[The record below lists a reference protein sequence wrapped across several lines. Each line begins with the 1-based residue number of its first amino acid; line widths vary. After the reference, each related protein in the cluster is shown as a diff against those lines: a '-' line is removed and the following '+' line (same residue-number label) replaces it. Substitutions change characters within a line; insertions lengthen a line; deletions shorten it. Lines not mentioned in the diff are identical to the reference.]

1 MSHGHQSDGRGREI
15 VASSSGSDKILGYLN
30 FSDGRQDVRW
40 QQMVCDSFASHS
52 DADRPWLTVPHQWI
66 SDLKILQEAGAAGFR
81 DSTQASIVLRTFIDV
96 LPAYQSFHSELLGHC
111 SDRDLFAPL
120 FLVRVLESVLRQVH
134 KHESLVSKPVPPTLV
149 SAVVRDLNDFVGY
162 RPVALLETRLSGE
175 AYGHEKHRP
184 VPVYLRGLGA
194 GVGRFSAVVSRAF
207 EFLGSTSGRLLEDAG
222 LDLSQIDELA
232 VDMRSYDH
240 GHPANLRP
248 NQVFGEWD
256 PARVDGKGRFSRIV
270 VRHLI
275 MEAIA
280 EWQRI
285 RRDDYDPDEA
295 ISEGAA
301 VLSGTM
307 LMASGVTGGG
317 PGAHDSSKRLGDLLP
332 GIAKY
337 RDQFYRTLQDR
348 LPQAHQARLAKEEK
362 QVRQPFGRVRQFLN
376 TWMARQR
383 AHQVQQQALATLF
396 ARLGLPGC
404 STVESRRIQ
413 VLAPRFMSDILSRMK
428 LLRFEGELGRLDAAV
443 GRLPDL
449 VQRVK
454 QGIQCGALTDPWNV
468 LGFQGMFPLS
478 PARED
483 AVRDSRLDDLL
494 SLVERLF
501 ESMTF
506 LWAEC
511 AAKGDDDRA
520 SSVSEQMR
528 ELAQWWD
535 PFATYRVSDV
545 RAVKGSRHFKAGR
558 GVADAL
564 SRWRQRGSA
573 PADMVFWQRQ
583 VKYLK
588 TAQTHALAV
597 ETLLRQG
604 DLSGAQGLLVHWI
617 SVADEIGLEDGQ
629 HGFQRLAFQWLN
641 QATQFPLGDSAAEDV
656 RESRVKR
663 LAHFLSQLTVNAG
676 DLLEVP
682 SLNDLLDGAP
692 GSDREAD
699 LGSEGF
705 STQQEPGGLAD
716 EALPDSP
723 FDMEDQIDS
732 LESRLRFQASHGR
745 LIQEGARW
753 LEGEPVNSRSLEQIV
768 TWRDE
773 ACDRSGRLLRLAE
786 QMHSLEVPGPSSA
799 EVDAFLQFERR
810 RSLRESL
817 THEALIASLEQRMAG
832 LVLALALQSHKQ
844 SVQAESGDP
853 AYLKS
858 FVDVGC
864 ALFNRDQQQVRT
876 SLAEFSAIFRDEP
889 LLHTHLFQGGRP
901 ANLLRTRMAMQ
912 VLRVLLAN
920 LPRLGLFADTL
931 ELLKLTRRM
940 EDRPGPDGP
949 GVTEFVHY
957 FSAGLQ
963 ATVEAVIHSSTAW
976 ENSFPSPG
984 TLTGILDK
992 LIRPFEALWI
1002 EHSRSGQLS
1011 ALEGIGNE
1019 KDYRAMQGF
1028 VKEHGRE
1035 LFHARFMTLANL
1047 RGILHRGPRA
1057 YLESLAVDNDPLRK
1071 SKLADKLQSADFLA
1085 TSSRWLE
1092 VILKTLVENYEE
1104 FKDYN
1109 TTTTLSDYGEN
1120 LNILIDFLVL
1130 KSGYERRAW
1139 ELRPHVLVH
1148 EVLARQERQ
1157 EEARVWQ
1164 EALEERT
1171 RVSAEDQV
1179 NRLAQLEKLH
1189 GARLGTIRDRIEERF
1204 VKNLGLDRLCALIR
1218 PVLEQSRAYAG
1229 QRPRGVDSSSMAE
1242 EEGCPALGLLR
1253 TGLGPFTERPAGV
1266 GRDIPEWIRKLEL
1279 ELQRVGASNLVTV
1292 VSPEHF
1298 FRLAPPRLSGED
1310 VIREIESMSKLDAG
1324 NPDIP
1329 LAT

>member
-1 MSHGHQSDGRGREI
+1 MSHGEQTDGNGKGI

-40 QQMVCDSFASHS
+40 QHMVCESFALHQNS
-52 DADRPWLTVPHQWI
+52 DRPWLFVARSWI
-66 SDLKILQEAGAAGFR
+66 SDLKVLQAAGAAGFR
-81 DSTQASIVLRTFIDV
+81 DSRQAVTVLSTFIDV
-96 LPAYQSFHSELLGHC
+96 LPAYQTFHTELLGHC
-111 SDRDLFAPL
+111 SERDLFPPL
-120 FLVRVLESVLRQVH
+120 FLVRVLESVLRQFH
-134 KHESLVSKPVPPTLV
+134 KQESSGPFGANPKLV
-149 SAVVRDLNDFVGY
+149 SAVIRDLNDFVGY

-175 AYGHEKHRP
+175 AYEHEKHRP

-194 GVGRFSAVVSRAF
+194 GQGPFSAVVDRAF
-207 EFLGSTSGRLLEDAG
+207 EFLRSSSGRLLDEAG
-222 LDLSQIDELA
+222 IDLSQIEELA

-256 PARVDGKGRFSRIV
+256 PSRVDGKGRYSRIV

-275 MEAIA
+275 MEAIS

-285 RRDDYDPDEA
+285 RKDDYDPDEA

-337 RDQFYRTLQDR
+337 RDQFYRMLQDR
-348 LPQAHQARLAKEEK
+348 LPDAHQKRLVKEEK

-376 TWMARQR
+376 AWMARQR
-383 AHQVQQQALATLF
+383 AHQVQQQALAMLF

-404 STVESRRIQ
+404 SAVESRRIQ
-413 VLAPRFMSDILSRMK
+413 VLAPRFMADILARMK
-428 LLRFEGELGRLDAAV
+428 LLRFEGELGRLDVAV
-443 GRLPDL
+443 ERLPDL
-449 VQRVK
+449 VQKIK
-454 QGIQCGALTDPWNV
+454 QGIQCGSLTDPWNV

-511 AAKGDDDRA
+511 AAKGDDERA

-545 RAVKGSRHFKAGR
+545 RSVKGSRHFKAGR
-558 GVADAL
+558 GVSDAL

-617 SVADEIGLEDGQ
+617 SVADEIGLDDGQ

-641 QATQFPLGDSAAEDV
+641 QATQFPLGDSAADDI
-656 RESRVKR
+656 RETRVKR
-663 LAHFLSQLTVNAG
+663 LVHFLSQLTVNAG

-682 SLNDLLDGAP
+682 SLDELLDGSPANQ
-692 GSDREAD
+692 GEGD
-699 LGSEGF
+699 LKSEGF
-705 STQQEPGGLAD
+705 SSQQEPGGLAD
-716 EALPDSP
+716 EAMPDSP
-723 FDMEDQIDS
+723 FDMEDQIES

-753 LEGEPVNSRSLEQIV
+753 LEGESVNSRSLEQIS
-768 TWRDE
+768 TWRNE
-773 ACDRSGRLLRLAE
+773 ACDRAGRLLRLAE
-786 QMHSLEVPGPSSA
+786 QMHALDVPAPSTA

-817 THEALIASLEQRMAG
+817 THEALIASQEQRMAG
-832 LVLALALQSHKQ
+832 LVLALTLQSHKLPTP
-844 SVQAESGDP
+844 SESGDP
-853 AYLKS
+853 VYLKS
-858 FVDVGC
+858 FIDVGC
-864 ALFNRDQQQVRT
+864 ALFVGDQQQVRT
-876 SLAEFSAIFRDEP
+876 DLAKFSTIFRDEP

-920 LPRLGLFADTL
+920 LPRLGLFSDTL

-963 ATVEAVIHSSTAW
+963 ATVEAVIQSSTAW
-976 ENSFPSPG
+976 ENNFPPPG
-984 TLTGILDK
+984 TLTGILDR

-1011 ALEGIGNE
+1011 ALEGIGSE
-1019 KDYRAMQGF
+1019 KDYRALQGF
-1028 VKEHGRE
+1028 IKEHGRE

-1057 YLESLAVDNDPLRK
+1057 YLESLAAENDPLRD
-1071 SKLADKLQSADFLA
+1071 SKLADKLQSKEFL
-1085 TSSRWLE
+1085 TKSSQWLE

-1157 EEARVWQ
+1157 DDARVWQ

-1171 RVSAEDQV
+1171 RASAEDQV

-1218 PVLEQSRAYAG
+1218 PVLEQSRAYAA
-1229 QRPRGVDSSSMAE
+1229 QRPRGLDSSSMAE
-1242 EEGCPALGLLR
+1242 EAGCPALSLLR
-1253 TGLGPFTERPAGV
+1253 SGLGPFTEKPAGV
-1266 GRDIPEWIRKLEL
+1266 GRDIPDWIRKLEL
-1279 ELQRVGASNLVTV
+1279 ELQRAGVSNLVTV

-1298 FRLAPPRLSGED
+1298 FRLSQPRLSQDD
-1310 VIREIESMSKLDAG
+1310 VLREIEIMAQSEAG
-1324 NPDIP
+1324 GTGTP